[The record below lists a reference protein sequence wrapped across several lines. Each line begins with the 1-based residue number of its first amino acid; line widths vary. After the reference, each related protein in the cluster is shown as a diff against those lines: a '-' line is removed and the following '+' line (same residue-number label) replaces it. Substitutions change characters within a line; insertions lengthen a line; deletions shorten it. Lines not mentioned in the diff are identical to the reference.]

1 MNNKEKL
8 SIVKTNYAING
19 TTTYCE
25 ITFKFRAIPFIVAS
39 FKNHKA
45 TNALQSN
52 AIPDIGIGKK
62 KNTIKVGEA
71 TFKVKGV
78 AKCNPNDTYDE
89 TLGKRIAFSK
99 AFITGHKKFWHIIDM
114 CYEAL
119 ITKSTEM
126 RQNGSTEMDII
137 KREIEHLNKL
147 THGEH

>member
-1 MNNKEKL
+1 MNKEKL
-8 SIVKTNYAING
+8 SIVKTNYVING

-25 ITFKFRAIPFIVAS
+25 ITFKFRLRPFVVAA
-39 FKNHKA
+39 FRNHKA
-45 TNALQSN
+45 LTALKSN
-52 AIPDIGIGKK
+52 VTPNVELIKS
-62 KNTIKVGEA
+62 NTVKVGEA
-71 TFKVKGV
+71 VFKVKGV
-78 AKCNPNDTYDE
+78 AKCSPNDTYDE

-137 KREIEHLNKL
+137 KREIEHLDKL

>member
-1 MNNKEKL
+1 MNKEKL
-8 SIVKTNYAING
+8 SIVKTNYVING

-52 AIPDIGIGKK
+52 AIPDIGLGK

-99 AFITGHKKFWHIIDM
+99 AFITGHKKFKHIIDI
-114 CYEAL
+114 CHDAL
-119 ITKSTEM
+119 MVKQAEM
-126 RQNGSTEMDII
+126 GSMYSIE
-137 KREIEHLNKL
+137 REIVDRELVHLNEL
-147 THGEH
+147 THGER